1 MNDKPRGYV
10 TRLLVL
16 DCETSGL
23 VCNSDDPSYD
33 AKTGQYFQA
42 VSWGLIV
49 VDAINLKTIEELYLE
64 IKWDGKSQWSPK
76 AESIHGLTK
85 QYLEQNGIDRQDAVE
100 AIGNLIINHWGPS
113 SAIHVLGHNP
123 SFDLAFFKRDMRSE
137 GIELKFGNKR
147 IDTNSV
153 GFTVFG
159 THNSDDLFEL
169 VGIKRDPKNHNA
181 LEDARGALE
190 VIRRTRALANECF
203 GG

>member
-1 MNDKPRGYV
+1 MSDKPRGYI
-10 TRLLVL
+10 TRLLAI

-23 VCNSDDPSYD
+23 VYNSDDPSYD

-64 IKWDGKSQWSPK
+64 IKWDGKSQWNTQ
-76 AESIHGLTK
+76 AENIHGLSK
-85 QYLEQNGIDRQDAVE
+85 AHLAKNGMDRQDAVE

-113 SAIHVLGHNP
+113 SPICVLGHNP
-123 SFDLAFFKRDMRSE
+123 SFDLAFLKRDMRSE
-137 GIELKFGNKR
+137 GIDLRFGSKR

-169 VGIKRDPKNHNA
+169 VGIKRDPNNHNA
-181 LEDARGALE
+181 LDDARAALE
-190 VIRRTRALANECF
+190 VVRRTRALANECF